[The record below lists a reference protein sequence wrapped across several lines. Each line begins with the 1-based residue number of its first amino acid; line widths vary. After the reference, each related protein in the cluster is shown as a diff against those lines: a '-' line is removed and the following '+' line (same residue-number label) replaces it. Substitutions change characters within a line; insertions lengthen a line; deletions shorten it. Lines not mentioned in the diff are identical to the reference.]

1 MGKNHVTINEATKA
15 DDWKCTG
22 GINAGDDSYRTYES
36 ESTGQATLVDGKNES
51 GTLEILRGDDDD
63 E

>member
-15 DDWKCTG
+15 EDWKCTG

-51 GTLEILRGDDDD
+51 HHLSILRDVDNED
-63 E
+63 